1 MDAFSLKELGPFKV
15 ERTEDWGND
24 PDSSYSEMILV
35 KGSKIGPPMFLVLS
49 HLYKYSETEL
59 GIYLKDHKNLWRA
72 LEKLLNEE
80 IDIHEA
86 ELMIHFPI
94 STFPKVA
101 QIVPFV
107 RKTIRKTPLTD
118 QERERASHL
127 RSYRK
132 DIMKQNDKI
141 SDLRG
146 SNGIIALDSFLK
158 MKREIKRAPAPAG
171 TCKEYPHS
179 KEVRND

>member
-1 MDAFSLKELGPFKV
+1 MTFQLKKLGSFKV
-15 ERTEDWGND
+15 EKADDWGND
-24 PDSSYSEMILV
+24 PDSSYSEMIRV
-35 KGSKIGPPMFLVLS
+35 RGSKIEPPMFLVPS

-59 GIYLKDHKNLWRA
+59 GLYLKDHKNLWRA
-72 LEKLLNEE
+72 LGKLLNEE

-94 STFPKVA
+94 SMFPEVA
-101 QIVPFV
+101 EIVPFV
-107 RKTIRKTPLTD
+107 RKRIRKTPLTD

-146 SNGIIALDSFLK
+146 SNGIIALDTTSK
-158 MKREIKRAPAPAG
+158 AEIRERMRNVRASH
-171 TCKEYPHS
+171 T
-179 KEVRND
+179 